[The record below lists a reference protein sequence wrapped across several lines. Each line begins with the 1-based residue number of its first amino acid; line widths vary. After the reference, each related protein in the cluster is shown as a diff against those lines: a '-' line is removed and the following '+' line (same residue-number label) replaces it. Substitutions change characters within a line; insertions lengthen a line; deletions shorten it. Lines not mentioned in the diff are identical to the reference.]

1 MDQARHRLLEAA
13 LERAAGQLGDPTA
26 PVMAAFYARFP
37 EARASFEH
45 HWPGKADRLEA
56 EMVGN
61 SLYFVMTWFERRS
74 EVEITFGSS
83 VPHHHHTLAVPVDW
97 YDGLIEATVEVLA
110 ATCPQGAAA
119 EAEMWQTLREGLT
132 RAVRESL

>member
-1 MDQARHRLLEAA
+1 MDQARHALLETA
-13 LERAAGQLGDPTA
+13 LERAADQLGDPTV

-61 SLYFVMTWFERRS
+61 AVYFIMTWFDRRS

-83 VPHHHHTLAVPVDW
+83 VPHHHHTLAVPAAW
-97 YDGLIEATVEVLA
+97 YEGLIVAAVDVLA
-110 ATCPQGAAA
+110 ATCPDDAAD
-119 EAEMWQTLREGLT
+119 EAEMWQVLRAGLI
-132 RAVRESL
+132 RAVQDSL

>member
-1 MDQARHRLLEAA
+1 MNQRRQALLERA
-13 LERAAGQLGDPTA
+13 LERASEELGDPTA
-26 PVMAAFYARFP
+26 PIMAAFYRRFP
-37 EARASFEH
+37 DARASFEH

-61 SLYFVMTWFERRS
+61 ALYFVMTWYDRRS

-83 VPHHHHTLAVPVDW
+83 VPHHHHTLAVPVEW
-97 YDGLIEATVEVLA
+97 YDGLIDAAVEVLA
-110 ATCPQGAAA
+110 ATCPADAAD
-119 EAEMWQTLREGLT
+119 EAAMWLDLRHGLI

>member
-1 MDQARHRLLEAA
+1 MDQIRHALLETA
-13 LERAAGQLGDPTA
+13 LERAADRMGDPTA

-61 SLYFVMTWFERRS
+61 AVYFIMTWFDRRS

-83 VPHHHHTLAVPVDW
+83 VPHHHHTLAVPADW
-97 YDGLIEATVEVLA
+97 YEGLILATLDVLA
-110 ATCPQGAAA
+110 ATCPDDAED
-119 EAEMWQTLREGLT
+119 EAEMWQVVRAGLV

>member
-1 MDQARHRLLEAA
+1 MERKRQALLDTA
-13 LERAAGQLGDPTA
+13 LERAVEQLGDPTA
-26 PVMAAFYARFP
+26 PVMAAFYRRFP

-61 SLYFVMTWFERRS
+61 ALYFVMTWYERRS

-97 YDGLIEATVEVLA
+97 YEGLIDAAIGVLA
-110 ATCPQGAAA
+110 ATCPADAAD
-119 EAEMWQTLREGLT
+119 EAAMWADLREGLA
-132 RAVRESL
+132 RSVRESL